1 VSDIARERGAQW
13 SLRRPLI
20 GMIVLATVVAGGW
33 LLREPVLRGAA
44 DIWIVSDPVSRADA
58 IVVLGGGLE
67 TRPFIAAEMWR
78 RGLADKILISQ
89 SPEERVVSIGV
100 MPSHSELNR
109 QILLKL
115 DVPADA
121 IETFGTANKN
131 TRDEAVALREWTKRN
146 AASAFIIPSE
156 IFSARR
162 VRRIFCHQFFGTAV
176 SIEVPSIE
184 PPSYTRRDWWKTE
197 QGLIAFQNEVL
208 KYVYY
213 RLKY

>member
-1 VSDIARERGAQW
+1 
-13 SLRRPLI
+13 
-20 GMIVLATVVAGGW
+20 MFVLATVVAVAGGW
-33 LLREPVLRGAA
+33 LLREPALRGAA
-44 DIWIVSDPVSRADA
+44 NLWIVSDPISRADA

-67 TRPFIAAEMWR
+67 TRPFVAAQMWR

-89 SPEERVVSIGV
+89 SPEERAVSIGV

-131 TRDEAVALREWTKRN
+131 TRDEVVALREWTKRN

-162 VRRIFCHQFFGTAV
+162 VRWIFCHHFFGTAV

-208 KYVYY
+208 KYAYY